1 MMDQL
6 IQYIINIPKV
16 EDYRGNL
23 SVLCDS
29 GVLPFVVARTYWHT
43 NLQVGEVGYPAAK
56 YTTREMVVA
65 LYGSIEIE
73 TEGKSGFK
81 TLRLERPDQGAY
93 IPPMTWR
100 RIYSNSENAAVLIVA
115 SALCD
120 PVDCITDYNKFQDL
134 ISE

>member
-1 MMDQL
+1 MMDL
-6 IQYIINIPKV
+6 LTPYIIDIPKV

-29 GVLPFVVARTYWHT
+29 GVLPFECVRAYWHT
-43 NLQVGEVGYPAAK
+43 NFPTGEIGVPLAW
-56 YTTREMVVA
+56 YTTQEIVVV
-65 LYGSIEIE
+65 LSGSVEIE

-81 TLRLERPDQGAY
+81 TLRLDRPDHGAY

-100 RIYSNSENAAVLIVA
+100 RIYSRSENAVALIVT
-115 SALCD
+115 STLYD
-120 PVDCITDYNKFQDL
+120 STDCITDYDKFHNL